1 MEPFKCMCSSP
12 GPPDPVS
19 DLSSS
24 VNQEEGVVTFS
35 WTPPTPGPFV
45 ISYSLYY
52 GYVAMQT
59 TQLET
64 SYLLLPLHSLA
75 GSNVK
80 KQTDIA
86 APTAIVS
93 ISQQGNYEAYLL
105 TVGKYSSAILKSSQS
120 NNILFTIPCKC
131 TYHSIDTP
139 STTPLTHHTPYP
151 PHPLPTTPLTHHTP
165 YPPHPLPTTPL
176 THHTPYPPHPLP
188 TTPLTHHTPYPPHPL
203 PTTPLTHHTP
213 YPPHPYPPH
222 PLPTTPLTHH
232 TPYPPHPLPTTPLT
246 HHTPYPPH
254 PLPTTPSHTTLSL
267 LTHHPFT
274 CHSTY
279 STT

>member
-59 TQLET
+59 TRLGT
-64 SYLLLPLHSLA
+64 SYLPLSLHSLA

-105 TVGKYSSAILKSSQS
+105 TVGKYSSTILKSSQS
-120 NNILFTIPCKC
+120 NNNLFTIPCKC
-131 TYHSIDTP
+131 TRHSMDTP
-139 STTPLTHHTPYP
+139 STTPLTHHTSYP
-151 PHPLPTTPLTHHTP
+151 PHPLPTTPLTHH
-165 YPPHPLPTTPL
+165 
-176 THHTPYPPHPLP
+176 
-188 TTPLTHHTPYPPHPL
+188 
-203 PTTPLTHHTP
+203 
-213 YPPHPYPPH
+213 
-222 PLPTTPLTHH
+222 
-232 TPYPPHPLPTTPLT
+232 
-246 HHTPYPPH
+246 
-254 PLPTTPSHTTLSL
+254 
-267 LTHHPFT
+267 PFT

-279 STT
+279 STI